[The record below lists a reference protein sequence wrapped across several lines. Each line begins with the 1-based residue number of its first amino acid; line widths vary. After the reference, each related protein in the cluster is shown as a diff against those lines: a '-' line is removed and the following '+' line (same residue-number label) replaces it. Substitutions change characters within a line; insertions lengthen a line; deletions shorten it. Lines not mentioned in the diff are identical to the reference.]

1 MIWIDTDG
9 GVDDA
14 LAIAAAAKL
23 VAGSDLVF
31 STVFGNVSARQA
43 ACNVQRLL
51 QLLDVTAPVLVGA
64 ERASDGFV
72 HYATEVHGADGLGNS
87 VGAVGADTQ
96 FAPLADE
103 IGKIAGRLKRD
114 SDPIRI
120 LGIGPAT
127 NIPAIAGAIGAK
139 KIGGITL
146 MSGAVF
152 DRGNITE
159 HAEFNLY
166 NDPDALAQTLA
177 LGVPVTIVPLDICR
191 KVIFNRADLAGL
203 SAFGP
208 AQDLLTR
215 AHQFYMSSYRET
227 EGIDGCFPHDI
238 ITLLSM
244 IYPSRFEFWNIPFD
258 LDTSGQRRG
267 SMRFHVNGKH
277 QARFCLGGDL
287 AFVRRLLGAWSF
299 PAVEPFHAMA
309 AVAPGPSMGSRAG
322 PTISVR

>member
-14 LAIAAAAKL
+14 LAIAAAGKL

-43 ACNVQRLL
+43 AHNVQRLL
-51 QLLDVTAPVLVGA
+51 QLLDVTAPVLRGA
-64 ERASDGFV
+64 ECASDGFV

-96 FAPLADE
+96 FAALADE
-103 IGKIAGRLKRD
+103 LPKIAERLKRET
-114 SDPIRI
+114 DPIRI
-120 LGIGPAT
+120 LGIGPAS
-127 NIPAIAGAIGAK
+127 NIPAIAEAIGAK
-139 KIGGITL
+139 SIGGITV
-146 MSGAVF
+146 MAGAIF

-166 NDPDALAQTLA
+166 DDPDALAQTLA

-191 KVIFNRADLAGL
+191 KIIFNRADLAGL

-208 AQDLLTR
+208 AQEMLTR

-227 EGIDGCFPHDI
+227 EAIDGCFPHDLI
-238 ITLLSM
+238 ALLSM
-244 IYPSRFEFWNIPFD
+244 IYPSRFEFSDIPFD
-258 LDTSGQRRG
+258 LETSGPRRG
-267 SMRFHVNGKH
+267 KMRFQVSGKH
-277 QARFCLGGDL
+277 HARFCLGGDL
-287 AFVRRLLGAWSF
+287 AWVRRLLRTWSF
-299 PAVEPFHAMA
+299 PAIEPLQSRTA
-309 AVAPGPSMGSRAG
+309 AAPEPSM
-322 PTISVR
+322 